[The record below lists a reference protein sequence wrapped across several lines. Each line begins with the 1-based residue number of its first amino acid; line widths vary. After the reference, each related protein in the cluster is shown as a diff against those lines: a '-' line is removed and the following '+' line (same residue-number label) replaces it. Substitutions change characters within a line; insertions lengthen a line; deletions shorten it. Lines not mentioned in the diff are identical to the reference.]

1 MQFSQWQQT
10 GKYFSY
16 KNQHQIFYQDTASKG
31 EILLFLHGF
40 PTASWDWHKIWQN
53 LAKKYRL
60 IAADFI
66 GFGYS
71 DKPKKY
77 EYSIHDQ
84 ADVIEALAANL
95 GLQKV
100 HILAHDYGDTVLQ
113 ELLARDID
121 RRNAGKNTGLQLQ
134 SIALLNGGLF
144 PETHIARPIQ
154 KALLSP
160 LGFMLTGFLGKKTLR
175 KTFHQIFGK
184 DTPPSEQEVDEFY
197 TLMNHKKGQRVFH
210 KLIHYMTNRIQHR
223 ERWVAA
229 LQNSPAP
236 IRIID
241 GAADPISGEHMTK
254 RYAELV
260 DNPDIVLLKG
270 IGHYPQTE
278 APERV
283 LAAYLEFRRRL

>member
-1 MQFSQWQQT
+1 MQFSHWQQS
-10 GKYFSY
+10 GKYFTY
-16 KNQHQIFYQDTASKG
+16 KQKYQIFYQEAG
-31 EILLFLHGF
+31 EGEVLLLLHGF
-40 PTASWDWHKIWQN
+40 PTASWDWHKIWRP

-71 DKPKKY
+71 DKPRKY
-77 EYSIHDQ
+77 DYSIHDQ
-84 ADVIEALAANL
+84 ADVIEALAVEL
-95 GLQKV
+95 GLRKV
-100 HILAHDYGDTVLQ
+100 HVLAHDYGDTVLQ

-121 RRNAGKNTGLQLQ
+121 RRNTSVDKGLQLQ

-144 PETHIARPIQ
+144 PETHKARPIQ

-160 LGFMLTGFLGKKTLR
+160 IGFLLTPFLNKDKLR
-175 KTFHQIFGK
+175 KTFHEIFGK
-184 DTPPSEQEVDEFY
+184 DTPPSEQEMEEFY
-197 TLMNHKKGQRVFH
+197 ALMDYQKGQRIFH
-210 KLIHYMTNRIQHR
+210 KLIHYMTNRIKHR

-236 IRIID
+236 IRVID
-241 GAADPISGEHMTK
+241 GAADPISGEHMTR
-254 RYAELV
+254 RYAELIE
-260 DNPDIVLLKG
+260 NPDIVLLKG

-283 LAAYLEFRRRL
+283 LAAYLEFRSKI

>member
-1 MQFSQWQQT
+1 MQFSTWKQT
-10 GKYFSY
+10 GKYFTY
-16 KNQHQIFYQDTASKG
+16 KEKHSIFYQEAGTG
-31 EILLFLHGF
+31 EVLILLHGF
-40 PTASWDWHKIWQN
+40 PTASWDWHKIWQP
-53 LAKKYRL
+53 LSEKYRL
-60 IAADFI
+60 IAPDFI

-71 DKPKKY
+71 DKPQKY
-77 EYSIHDQ
+77 NYSIHDQ
-84 ADVIEALAANL
+84 ADLIEALAAHL
-95 GLQKV
+95 ELQKV

-121 RRNAGKNTGLQLQ
+121 RRKANISTGLQLQ
-134 SIALLNGGLF
+134 SIVLLNGGLF
-144 PETHIARPIQ
+144 PETHLARPIQ

-160 LGFMLTGFLGKKTLR
+160 FGFMLTPFLSKKMLR

-184 DTPPSEQEVDEFY
+184 ETPPSEKEMDEFY
-197 TLMNHKKGQRVFH
+197 TLMDFKKGQRIFH

-254 RYAELV
+254 RYTELV
-260 DNPDIVLLKG
+260 ENADIVLLKE

-283 LAAYLEFRRRL
+283 LVAYLEFRK